1 MAIGSLEGAGHQQE
15 FHGSPPTA
23 LPSAQQ
29 EELDDFWRKTQE
41 DIESTMDFNNH
52 ILPMSYVAEIIRDY
66 QGSFMMSSDTPQV
79 LTKLVEIFT
88 QELTVRASM
97 CAKSHER
104 TAILESSDIY
114 EAINSV
120 ESYVFL
126 NDVLQRP
133 RANHDQAP
141 MSSNVLQLQQESHF
155 LAATSTRNGPTDPF
169 SKLGEQA
176 FQFHEDN
183 LVPTIRVQP
192 DHLELKND
200 EDLNMPGTSS
210 GTIEEAK

>member
-1 MAIGSLEGAGHQQE
+1 MAIGSMEGAGHPQE

-29 EELDDFWRKTQE
+29 QELDDFWRKIQE
-41 DIESTMDFNNH
+41 DIENTMDFNNH

-66 QGSFMMSSDTPQV
+66 QGSFMMSSDTPPV

-104 TAILESSDIY
+104 TTILESDIY

-141 MSSNVLQLQQESHF
+141 MSSNVPQLQQESHF
-155 LAATSTRNGPTDPF
+155 LAATSTLTGNGPSDPF
-169 SKLGEQA
+169 FKLGEQA
-176 FQFHEDN
+176 FQFPEDN

-200 EDLNMPGTSS
+200 EDLNMPGT
-210 GTIEEAK
+210 

>member
-66 QGSFMMSSDTPQV
+66 QGSFMMSSDTPPV

-104 TAILESSDIY
+104 TTILESDIY

-141 MSSNVLQLQQESHF
+141 MSSNVPQLQQVHMITAKLNSSINLTNCAHDIHF
-155 LAATSTRNGPTDPF
+155 LFLFYFRNLIFLQQLP
-169 SKLGEQA
+169 
-176 FQFHEDN
+176 H
-183 LVPTIRVQP
+183 
-192 DHLELKND
+192 
-200 EDLNMPGTSS
+200 
-210 GTIEEAK
+210 